1 MTKKDPKTPAK
12 PPKHLRAETRRWW
25 ASVIADFELEPHHV
39 RLLTLAGE
47 SWDRCQQARAA
58 IAEHG
63 LTFIDRLGSPR
74 SRPECAIERD
84 SRIAFARL
92 IRELNLDVDA
102 PAESRPRG
110 VTTLRVHQGRA
121 S

>member
-1 MTKKDPKTPAK
+1 MKKDQAAA
-12 PPKHLRAETRRWW
+12 PKHLQPETREWW
-25 ASVIADFELEPHHV
+25 LSVIADYDLDPHHV

-47 SWDRCQQARAA
+47 SWDRCQQAREA
-58 IAEHG
+58 IAKHG
-63 LTFIDRLGSPR
+63 LTFEDRLGVPR

-92 IRELNLDVDA
+92 VRELNLDVDA

-110 VTTLRVHQGRA
+110 VTSLRVHRGGA
-121 S
+121 